1 MFALAPELVPRIFGL
16 FSFWFLISETGLWT
30 QGAIRPVTGP
40 ARSTR
45 LMWSCMWKGLDETG
59 CKKIDCFQPGLAVT
73 AVSLFSKI
81 RRVLSNSEHV
91 KTKKT
96 LLAKKDWE
104 TWEKKTINNNTL
116 VTTLGTLP
124 EVFFSRVA
132 GIFGVGRRKKPRA
145 AKPHK
150 TSLGSR
156 SLKKKWGA
164 RVFSPIFLTSAWYA
178 RLQKP
183 ETAPEKSL
191 TLRVFSNRFGEH
203 TDDNGDHLRRG
214 DHFRSGIICGNVHL
228 KTELFPIPRTLIPY
242 EKFLFTLAFTV
253 FSLLYILFSVFYLII
268 V

>member
-1 MFALAPELVPRIFGL
+1 M
-16 FSFWFLISETGLWT
+16 
-30 QGAIRPVTGP
+30 
-40 ARSTR
+40 
-45 LMWSCMWKGLDETG
+45 
-59 CKKIDCFQPGLAVT
+59 
-73 AVSLFSKI
+73 
-81 RRVLSNSEHV
+81 
-91 KTKKT
+91 
-96 LLAKKDWE
+96 
-104 TWEKKTINNNTL
+104 
-116 VTTLGTLP
+116 TTLGTLP

-178 RLQKP
+178 GYRNRKPHQKNLWHP
-183 ETAPEKSL
+183 EYS
-191 TLRVFSNRFGEH
+191 V
-203 TDDNGDHLRRG
+203 TDLVNTQTTMGITCG
-214 DHFRSGIICGNVHL
+214 VGIIFGNVHL
-228 KTELFPIPRTLIPY
+228 KTELIPIPRTLIPY